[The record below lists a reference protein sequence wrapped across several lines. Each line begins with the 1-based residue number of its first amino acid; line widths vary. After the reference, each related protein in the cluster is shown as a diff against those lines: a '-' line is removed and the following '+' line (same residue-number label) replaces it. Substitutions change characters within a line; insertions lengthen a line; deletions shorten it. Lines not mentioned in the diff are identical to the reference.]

1 MSINS
6 TNVVATAPNSAKVII
21 SVESYD
27 GPKATK
33 TPYLKDASDSNS
45 PLQKLNFQSFKNVF
59 MIDDESIVVV
69 TPDKNGIDQ
78 LHYGKINAT
87 DDQFQQVTN
96 FTRSAGDFKFV
107 ASTNTLYYTMAT
119 TDPVKRDDGA
129 VFMLYNISLPR
140 NAREGFVNP
149 TNEIKHIFA
158 ANYSFNNGN
167 MSLSNSTDL
176 FEKVDKPF
184 NIKGFSIDTNGTWIA
199 FEAPGNKV
207 DFLSLDEYIG
217 DLFVVPANLTQQPFK
232 ISDTINGKTHISGSD
247 ITPSGN
253 YIL

>member
-1 MSINS
+1 
-6 TNVVATAPNSAKVII
+6 
-21 SVESYD
+21 
-27 GPKATK
+27 
-33 TPYLKDASDSNS
+33 
-45 PLQKLNFQSFKNVF
+45 

-119 TDPVKRDDGA
+119 TDPMKRDDGA
-129 VFMLYNISLPR
+129 VFMLYNKRSTMISPGGY
-140 NAREGFVNP
+140 EKSE
-149 TNEIKHIFA
+149 NEVDHIFTA
-158 ANYSFNNGN
+158 KYSISNGN
-167 MSLSNSTDL
+167 MTLGNSTDI

-184 NIKGFSIDTNGTWIA
+184 NVDGFSIDTNGTWIA
-199 FEAPGNKV
+199 FEAPGKKV

-217 DLFVVPANLTQQPFK
+217 DLFVVPANLIQQPFK